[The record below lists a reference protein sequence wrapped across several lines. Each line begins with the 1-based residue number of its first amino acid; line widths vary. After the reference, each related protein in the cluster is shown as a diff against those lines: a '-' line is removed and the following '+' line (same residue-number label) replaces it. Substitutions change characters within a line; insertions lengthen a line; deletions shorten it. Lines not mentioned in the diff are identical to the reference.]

1 MKLLLMMDLAEFG
14 WKGLVSGWLDDGDI
28 NRDDDV
34 YSSVLFL
41 PSENMI
47 SCCSP
52 ATPSDMICF
61 ALAFS

>member
-1 MKLLLMMDLAEFG
+1 MKLLLLMDLAEFG

-47 SCCSP
+47 CF
-52 ATPSDMICF
+52 ALFLPSDMICF